1 MDAFSEILSGV
12 KLNGALFFSAELS
25 APWGF
30 SSPASKMLAPVLAPG
45 APHLVI
51 YHFVIDG
58 EAFVQ
63 LTDGQSVELGPGDIV
78 VLPHGDPHR
87 MTSGRAVTATSLT
100 STILSK
106 VQSRD
111 LSPLQTGGGGDT
123 ARYVCGYM
131 ACDPLLS
138 RPILNGLPPVFKV
151 NIRTDRS
158 GQWLENSILQ
168 LVEEAASGRVGSAAM
183 LAKLSEA
190 LFVDT
195 LRRYVANLPEQ
206 QVGWLAGARDPIVG
220 KSLGLLHSRVGHPWT
235 IADLAG
241 EVGISRSSLVERF
254 TRYLSEPPMTYLTRW
269 RLQLAARSLENTP
282 RGVAEIAAEVGYESE
297 AAFNRAFKREFGQP
311 PGQHRR
317 EHDTSPGRKAGK
329 SLAITGC
336 A

>member
-30 SSPASKMLAPVLAPG
+30 ASPASNMLAPMLAPG

-63 LTDGQSVELGPGDIV
+63 LADGQSVELGPGDVV
-78 VLPHGDPHR
+78 VLPRGDPHR
-87 MTSGRAVTATSLT
+87 MTSGRVVTATSLT
-100 STILSK
+100 AAILSK
-106 VQSRD
+106 VKSRD

-158 GQWLENSILQ
+158 GQWLENSILH
-168 LVEEAASGRVGSAAM
+168 LVEEAASGQVGSAAM
-183 LAKLSEA
+183 LSKLSEA

-195 LRRYVANLPEQ
+195 LRRYIAKLPEQ
-206 QVGWLAGARDPIVG
+206 HGGWLAGARDPIVG
-220 KSLGLLHSRVGHPWT
+220 KILGLLHSRVGHPWT

-241 EVGISRSSLVERF
+241 EVGISRSALVGRF

-269 RLQLAARSLENTP
+269 RLQLAARSLESTP
-282 RGVAEIAAEVGYESE
+282 RGVAEIAGEVGYESE
-297 AAFNRAFKREFGQP
+297 AAFNRAFKREFGKP
-311 PGQHRR
+311 PGQYRR
-317 EHDTSPGRKAGK
+317 DHKGSPTKKVIQTLEATNY
-329 SLAITGC
+329 A
-336 A
+336 